1 MAFQAPES
9 LAEQIAQHL
18 GKLIITGQLRPRD
31 RIQELKVAAE
41 LDVSRGSVREAL
53 LLLERRHVI
62 EIYPRKGAVVT
73 DLTEDHIHSIYD
85 MVACL
90 ITMLAVKFAQR
101 WHAADLL
108 PVTRQIE
115 ALVRLMTDR
124 EAKAEAIVEAGLE
137 LFGLCYPVVDNPYL
151 EETLESFRPAI
162 SRTYFMAMKSQVGA
176 IAESRHFFESLM
188 VAVRDRNLAAIPP
201 LVETFAENQKRLAV
215 ASLSSRPAA

>member
-31 RIQELKVAAE
+31 RIQELKVAAD

-73 DLTEDHIHSIYD
+73 DLSEAHIHAIYD

-101 WHAADLL
+101 WQPADLL
-108 PVTRQIE
+108 PVNRQID
-115 ALVRLMTDR
+115 ALMRLMADR
-124 EAKAEAIVEAGLE
+124 DATTETIVEAGLE
-137 LFGLCYPVVDNPYL
+137 LFGLCYPVVANPYL

-162 SRTYFMAMKSQVGA
+162 SRTYYMAMKSQVGA
-176 IAESRHFFESLM
+176 IAESRQFFEKLI
-188 VAVRDRNLAAIPP
+188 VAVRERDVTAIPP
-201 LVETFAENQKRLAV
+201 LVESFAEKQKGLAV
-215 ASLSSRPAA
+215 ASLSARPAA